1 MVSQDG
7 RHSEGRGCAGWGHAI
22 VKGTPM
28 VSQDGW
34 RSEGRGCAGGC
45 NMASVGEVK
54 EKRLYENKGWLSAGH
69 MEKRQWEAEG
79 TIS

>member
-7 RHSEGRGCAGWGHAI
+7 RRSEGRGCAGWGHAI

-28 VSQDGW
+28 VSQDRW
-34 RSEGRGCAGGC
+34 RSDGRGCAGGC
-45 NMASVGEVK
+45 NVAIVGEVK
-54 EKRLYENKGWLSAGH
+54 EKRLYENKGWLSSGH